1 MNNKLYFEAVRKVLV
16 AHNVQEGTT
25 NIVGIIERQARFCDM
40 TRVELVEESREL
52 ARFFERYAN
61 DVEQCLG
68 RETNIKINVCT
79 LQAKL
84 AAQCG
89 ALNSMLFMAGEI
101 NLVDAFKAELRKAL
115 PEPKDGQG

>member
-40 TRVELVEESREL
+40 TRVELVEEARKLSRYF
-52 ARFFERYAN
+52 AAHAD
-61 DVEQCLG
+61 DVERCLD
-68 RETNIKINVCT
+68 RETNVINNVPA

-84 AAQCG
+84 TAQCS
-89 ALNSMLFMAGEI
+89 ALYSMLFMAGEI
-101 NLVDAFKAELRKAL
+101 DLTDAFRVEVRKAL
-115 PEPKDGQG
+115 PEPKEG